1 VALNPVLCFTG
12 VDFAYTAT
20 SVLED
25 VSLEI
30 AASEGVALLGPNGA
44 GKTTL
49 TRLAMAMLHP
59 SRGTVETVGR
69 PTAQRAPEDLADRV
83 GYLFQTPETQLV
95 ERTVQAEVSFGPRQL
110 GWPAA
115 RIDGATR
122 EVLAELDLTASALVH
137 PYDLPAARR
146 RLVALASALVV
157 DPAFL
162 ILDEPTAG
170 LDRVARQTVCR
181 VVRARLA
188 RGCAVLA
195 VSHDVDFAI
204 EVLDRA
210 LILHDRRIVR
220 DGEIAQVLVDG
231 VELGLP
237 LPAPAILAQRLPL
250 ASASWRA
257 EDVARALAERC
268 RSSGPPVS

>member
-1 VALNPVLCFTG
+1 MALNTMLCFSD
-12 VDFAYTAT
+12 VDFAYASTP
-20 SVLED
+20 VLEGI
-25 VSLEI
+25 SLEI
-30 AASEGVALLGPNGA
+30 AAGEGVALLGPNGA

-49 TRLAMAMLHP
+49 TRLAMALLHP

-69 PTAQRAPEDLADRV
+69 ATAQRAPEDLADRV
-83 GYLFQTPETQLV
+83 GYVFQTPEAQLV

-110 GWPAA
+110 GWSAA
-115 RIDGATR
+115 RIAGATR
-122 EVLAELDLTASALVH
+122 EVLAELDLTAAASVH

-162 ILDEPTAG
+162 ILDEPTSG

-181 VVRARLA
+181 VVRERLA

-195 VSHDVDFAI
+195 VSHDLDFAI

-210 LILHDRRIVR
+210 LILRDRRIVR
-220 DGEIAQVLVDG
+220 DGDIPQVLVDG

-237 LPAPAILAQRLPL
+237 LPAPALLAQRLPL
-250 ASASWRA
+250 AGTSWRA
-257 EDVARALAERC
+257 EDVALALAERC
-268 RSSGPPVS
+268 RASGPPVS

>member
-1 VALNPVLCFTG
+1 MALNPVLCLSA
-12 VDFAYTAT
+12 VDFAYPAT
-20 SVLED
+20 PVLQD

-49 TRLAMAMLHP
+49 TRLAMAMLQP
-59 SRGTVETVGR
+59 LRGTVETVGR
-69 PTAQRAPEDLADRV
+69 PTAERAPEDLADRV
-83 GYLFQTPETQLV
+83 GYLFQNPEAQLV
-95 ERTVQAEVSFGPRQL
+95 ERTVQAEVSFGPRHL

-115 RIDGATR
+115 RIDSATR
-122 EVLAELDLTASALVH
+122 EVLAELDLTSAASTH

-181 VVRARLA
+181 VVRERLA

-210 LILHDRRIVR
+210 LILQDRRIVR
-220 DGEIAQVLVDG
+220 DGEIAQVLVDS

-237 LPAPAILAQRLPL
+237 LPAPALLAQRIPL
-250 ASASWRA
+250 ASVSWRA

>member
-1 VALNPVLCFTG
+1 MALNTMLCFSE
-12 VDFAYTAT
+12 VDFAYASTP
-20 SVLED
+20 VLEG

-30 AASEGVALLGPNGA
+30 AAGEGVALLGPNGA

-49 TRLAMAMLHP
+49 TRLAMALLHP
-59 SRGTVETVGR
+59 FRGTVETVGR

-83 GYLFQTPETQLV
+83 GYVFQTPEAQLV

-110 GWPAA
+110 GWPPP

-122 EVLAELDLTASALVH
+122 EVLAELDLTAVASVH

-157 DPAFL
+157 DPVFL
-162 ILDEPTAG
+162 ILDEPTSG

-181 VVRARLA
+181 VVRERLA

-195 VSHDVDFAI
+195 VSHDLDFAI

-210 LILHDRRIVR
+210 LILRDRRIIR
-220 DGEIAQVLVDG
+220 DGEISQVLVDG

-237 LPAPAILAQRLPL
+237 LPAPALLAQRLPL
-250 ASASWRA
+250 ASTSWRA
-257 EDVARALAERC
+257 EDVALALAERC
-268 RSSGPPVS
+268 RASGPPVS